1 MAKTTFD
8 SSIRQIFP
16 DAPDDLMTAI
26 RNGLL
31 HYAREVERG
40 GKMEGVSERLR
51 NIYQLGSQFLLERAA
66 EGLNLQQRVFLD
78 TGAIGSVVTLPDEG
92 GEEKKVELLPEGFYQ
107 GLCRSVERAQNLPP
121 WADKILP
128 VEDKWKL
135 IALGELQPMETD
147 GQVARGRRSKTMD
160 ASKAKAKR
168 TQQSQVLYRA
178 VQELFAAVEP
188 QFKSLMQTLSA
199 KNLHPFLMQ
208 FDTLSRLLQLLT
220 EDPRQARDLIKKEPL
235 DLGRLTTFL
244 SEAQAEMDQLLKS
257 LKPLQQNVDRL
268 VSVEAELSGLEAAES
283 SVRKKQVVFSRDA
296 LRKIKWD
303 QEGIA
308 PFILRSAQASRQRHP
323 LSDARVVVKEVL
335 NMNEIDVVCT
345 VQQVMA
351 SIRKLCG
358 LHANLFPTDVQN
370 NPVLPPFVIEPGY
383 DYVEWFEDRMVLS
396 FIPAQLSRKG
406 PRVSFSPVDM
416 LLLRAFG
423 LYLAKDPIYDYRGE
437 RNLGTF
443 MGDYAGEVQKKAAVK
458 WVGEQ
463 KKATMVTD
471 TKVLD
476 EAGRDD
482 AVEDYCQFLFAMV
495 NDFPPPPKISQRKVG
510 VLLKYVMIESPAK
523 AASLAIRYVGL
534 HDAFTCRDI
543 LLQYANRQSR
553 EARRLAE
560 AAFKESAVI
569 RKYFQNSLDMM
580 IQRIFGKE

>member
-1 MAKTTFD
+1 MAQTPD
-8 SSIRQIFP
+8 AQLRQVFP
-16 DAPDDLMTAI
+16 DAPEDLMAVI

-31 HYAREVERG
+31 HYAKEVERG
-40 GKMEGVSERLR
+40 GKMEGVAERLR
-51 NIYQLGSQFLLERAA
+51 NIYQLGSQFLLERAP

-78 TGAIGSVVTLPDEG
+78 TGAIGSTVTLPDESG
-92 GEEKKVELLPEGFYQ
+92 QVKKIELLPEDFYQ

-121 WADKILP
+121 WADKILL

-135 IALGELQPMETD
+135 IALGDLEPMQAD

-160 ASKAKAKR
+160 ASKAQAKR
-168 TQQSQVLYRA
+168 VQESQSLYQA
-178 VQELFAAVEP
+178 VQEQFAAVEP
-188 QFKSLMQTLSA
+188 EFKSLMQTLSV

-208 FDTLSRLLQLLT
+208 FDTLSRLLGLLAQ
-220 EDPRQARDLIKKEPL
+220 DPRQARELIKKEPL
-235 DLGRLTTFL
+235 DLGRLTAFL
-244 SEAQAEMDQLLKS
+244 SEAQAEMGQLLKK

-268 VSVEAELSGLEAAES
+268 VAVEAQMSGLEGTQT
-283 SVRKKQVVFSRDA
+283 SVRKKEVIFSREA

-308 PFILRSAQASRQRHP
+308 PFIIRSAQASRQRHP
-323 LSDARVVVKEVL
+323 LSDARLVVKEVL
-335 NMNEIDVVCT
+335 NMKETDVVCT

-358 LHANLFPTDVQN
+358 LHVNLFPADAQN

-396 FIPAQLSRKG
+396 FIPAQVARKG
-406 PRVSFSPVDM
+406 PKVSFSPVDM

-423 LYLAKDPIYDYRGE
+423 LYLAKDPIYDYRGD

-443 MGDYAGEVQKKAAVK
+443 MGEYAGEVQKKAAVK

-495 NDFPPPPKISQRKVG
+495 NDFPPPAKISQRKVG
-510 VLLKYVMIESPAK
+510 VLLKYVCVQSPVK
-523 AASLAIRYVGL
+523 SAALAIRYVGL
-534 HDAFTCRDI
+534 QDPFTCRDI
-543 LLQYANRQSR
+543 LLQYTNRQSR

-560 AAFKESAVI
+560 EAFKESAVI